1 MTQPIGVPTPSK
13 QYPNTRHHQ
22 TKPNTQPTMDDTVT
36 LGFQWEAHTLVP
48 NKQTQDSFFTTVMTH
63 IHQISRPAIPIQFD
77 EQRLNQLMQDY
88 HAMVQQSRAPNV
100 LLATYGWIKLNGLTL
115 ILLASGISFHEL
127 EKERKKAI
135 KLAIEDNK
143 LKFSDNEYNLEMIR
157 LITPEKKAKKTIA
170 SLNKIRQELCVHM
183 AKLGID
189 DWYTPERINRIQYDQ
204 VDRIESYFTDE
215 ENQLNTQKTHYY
227 TTQEQPSIT
236 VRISDYDLDSIDDIN
251 QKLNRLAIYKTSV
264 AKRKKQ
270 LDQRHKSLMG
280 YTNFDTINTH
290 AETLGLSNPGV
301 VQ

>member
-22 TKPNTQPTMDDTVT
+22 TKPNTQPTMDDTIT
-36 LGFQWEAHTLVP
+36 LGFQWEAHTLIP
-48 NKQTQDSFFTTVMTH
+48 SKQTQDSFFTTVMTH
-63 IHQISRPAIPIQFD
+63 IHKISRPAMPIQFD

-157 LITPEKKAKKTIA
+157 LITSEKKSQK
-170 SLNKIRQELCVHM
+170 NHCV
-183 AKLGID
+183 
-189 DWYTPERINRIQYDQ
+189 
-204 VDRIESYFTDE
+204 
-215 ENQLNTQKTHYY
+215 TQ
-227 TTQEQPSIT
+227 
-236 VRISDYDLDSIDDIN
+236 
-251 QKLNRLAIYKTSV
+251 
-264 AKRKKQ
+264 
-270 LDQRHKSLMG
+270 
-280 YTNFDTINTH
+280 
-290 AETLGLSNPGV
+290 
-301 VQ
+301 